1 MNEVFII
8 LGNQLF
14 DKKHLSTFKKNCH
27 FFMQEDYGLCTYY
40 KHHKQKIYYFL
51 ASMREYRDYLNL
63 NNFKLSY
70 YELEKN
76 IKSYKNYF
84 YGLNSF
90 LKNYKNVKINIFD
103 IEDVKFKQ
111 EFEEFCNTTDLK
123 FEYHPSPMFLLKRD

>member
-14 DKKHLSTFKKNCH
+14 DKKHLSKFKKNCH

-76 IKSYKNYF
+76 IKNYKNYF
-84 YGLNSF
+84 DGLNSF
-90 LKNYKNVKINIFD
+90 LKNYKKVKINIF
-103 IEDVKFKQ
+103 
-111 EFEEFCNTTDLK
+111 
-123 FEYHPSPMFLLKRD
+123 